1 MTPVCFLAG
10 LLQQAPFHL
19 DSLLAMYDLYRW
31 GGQLNGLTSQ
41 QSMLLVNMA

>member
-1 MTPVCFLAG
+1 MQWYQLRLCAVHCMTPVCFLAG

-31 GGQLNGLTSQ
+31 VDS
-41 QSMLLVNMA
+41 